1 MCKYYIVI
9 SDTLV
14 YSFLDMLFLLLAVVL
29 SEFHEKPRRNV
40 DWVTEKST
48 FIFSDWAPSVLYRF
62 LLLSSS
68 TLSCIRSDVLVVWP
82 LYRYIAM
89 GVIWMMI
96 VWLIGCKYEN
106 LLQFNNGWGFYER
119 DIVLGF
125 VLASL
130 VLVMT
135 LHSLKGATL

>member
-1 MCKYYIVI
+1 
-9 SDTLV
+9 
-14 YSFLDMLFLLLAVVL
+14 
-29 SEFHEKPRRNV
+29 
-40 DWVTEKST
+40 
-48 FIFSDWAPSVLYRF
+48 
-62 LLLSSS
+62 
-68 TLSCIRSDVLVVWP
+68 
-82 LYRYIAM
+82 
-89 GVIWMMI
+89 MMI

-106 LLQFNNGWGFYER
+106 LLQFNIDWGFYER